1 MLWVPQ
7 ESAFISTQFFIL
19 NLGGRFGVL
28 SKFSFYFLVFHYYI
42 TTSSTILSFFFWR
55 CVSFFRYFFSMLI
68 NFCFICNCLWTI
80 LWWDSEVFGNFISN
94 FLANQITTSA
104 VFGIFLFV
112 AVLCATLV
120 DYLAWWRLRLY
131 LLFSPIFLLIFL
143 AKVKHPLSILFLCL
157 IE

>member
-7 ESAFISTQFFIL
+7 ESVFISTQFFIL

-28 SKFSFYFLVFHYYI
+28 SKFSFYFLVFHCYI
-42 TTSSTILSFFFWR
+42 TTSSTILSFFSGDLSLGISLTCSIISASFVT
-55 CVSFFRYFFSMLI
+55 VSEL
-68 NFCFICNCLWTI
+68 FCGEI
-80 LWWDSEVFGNFISN
+80 LRSLVILSAI
-94 FLANQITTSA
+94 FLPIKSPLVSA
-104 VFGIFLFV
+104 VFGVFAFG
-112 AVLCATLV
+112 AVLRATLV

-131 LLFSPIFLLIFL
+131 LLFSLIFLLIFL